1 MHTSKPRVSFA
12 DCEIRVINTFLNVVD
27 PMAPSVRSSFSEPL
41 PVMHFPSES
50 EMPMTSWKTYD
61 SFDEEVDVDGE
72 PFVAKICT
80 LDYFET
86 VSTFQGEP
94 VELLKEPLNTN
105 LSSPALHHSEPSEPF
120 VCKLSTFELFEETP
134 TVAPNPLFPLFPAF
148 IDSEMRELNI
158 CNVSTY
164 DSFCDGVPPV
174 APPVAPVVSE
184 PVQKLST
191 FDFFEHGT
199 PAPLAPLAPL
209 APAPCVPC
217 GVPAVPVPMTWP
229 LPSQPLPF
237 LQPPCFQDD
246 TSNNSCLSTSP
257 RTPVTAP
264 ITPITS
270 STSGASGPL
279 SGPLQV
285 TGASGEEVVRWTVDA
300 RKLESQDK
308 QILSPQF
315 DLYSKEGTITPFR
328 LMILAKETRG
338 KGCRGFLKAK
348 GRGRLFMKCESSSV
362 SEMAPVAF
370 RVTVGPGTA
379 AEKSKVLEAHQFA
392 DHSCCPFQEGKEDW
406 DLLPTADMSKHF
418 EIMVEVLH

>member
-1 MHTSKPRVSFA
+1 
-12 DCEIRVINTFLNVVD
+12 VINTFLNVVD

-72 PFVAKICT
+72 PFVAKIST

-120 VCKLSTFELFEETP
+120 VCKLATFELFEETP

-164 DSFCDGVPPV
+164 DSFCDGVPPI

-191 FDFFEHGT
+191 FDFFVHGT
-199 PAPLAPLAPL
+199 PAPLAPL

-217 GVPAVPVPMTWP
+217 GMPAVPAVPVPMTWP

-237 LQPPCFQDD
+237 LQPPCFHDD
-246 TSNNSCLSTSP
+246 TSNNSCPSTSP
-257 RTPVTAP
+257 RTPV
-264 ITPITS
+264 TS

-285 TGASGEEVVRWTVDA
+285 TGASGKEVVRWTVDA

-315 DLYSKEGTITPFR
+315 DLNSKEGTITPFR

-418 EIMVEVLH
+418 EIMVEILH

>member
-1 MHTSKPRVSFA
+1 MRLETSFNFISQKSCGSSENSTPLRVPKKKHKMHTSKPRVSFA

-27 PMAPSVRSSFSEPL
+27 PMVPSVRSSFSEPL

-50 EMPMTSWKTYD
+50 EMPMTPWKTYD
-61 SFDEEVDVDGE
+61 SFDENEVCGE
-72 PFVAKICT
+72 PFVAKIST

-94 VELLKEPLNTN
+94 VALLKEPLNTN
-105 LSSPALHHSEPSEPF
+105 LSSPPLHADHPDSEPSESF

-134 TVAPNPLFPLFPAF
+134 TVAPSPQLFPAFPAF

-158 CNVSTY
+158 CHVSTY
-164 DSFCDGVPPV
+164 DSFCGVE
-174 APPVAPVVSE
+174 VSE
-184 PVQKLST
+184 VQKLST

-217 GVPAVPVPMTWP
+217 EVPAVPVPAVPVPMTWP
-229 LPSQPLPF
+229 SPSTF

-246 TSNNSCLSTSP
+246 TSNNSCPTSP
-257 RTPVTAP
+257 RTPMAP
-264 ITPITS
+264 TPSIS
-270 STSGASGPL
+270 GTSGAGTL

-285 TGASGEEVVRWTVDA
+285 TGASGKEVVRWTVDA

-315 DLYSKEGTITPFR
+315 DLSDTGTITPFR

-338 KGCRGFLKAK
+338 KGCRGFLKA
-348 GRGRLFMKCESSSV
+348 RMEL
-362 SEMAPVAF
+362 
-370 RVTVGPGTA
+370 
-379 AEKSKVLEAHQFA
+379 QFA
-392 DHSCCPFQEGKEDW
+392 ILKDQRNFGLILRRKCLPKNHGGCCSQ
-406 DLLPTADMSKHF
+406 
-418 EIMVEVLH
+418 